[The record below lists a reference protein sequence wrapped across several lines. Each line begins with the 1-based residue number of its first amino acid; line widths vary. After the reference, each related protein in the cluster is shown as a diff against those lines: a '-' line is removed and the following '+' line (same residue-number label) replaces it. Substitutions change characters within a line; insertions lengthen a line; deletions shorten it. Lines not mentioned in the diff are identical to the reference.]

1 MKTNS
6 SSKNSNKEW
15 VTKINQFF
23 RVQTDRE
30 IFGCLNV
37 WLVKVVEVQVSNE
50 KKHQVCSY
58 FFLGHQ

>member
-1 MKTNS
+1 MGN
-6 SSKNSNKEW
+6 KNKS
-15 VTKINQFF
+15 IFF

-50 KKHQVCSY
+50 K
-58 FFLGHQ
+58 